1 MIHEMNIRYSFI
13 SSLALLAAAGAGSP
27 LWSQQTIWR
36 IGTFDHASAEFTGRV
51 GIEPVVVDAGAPD
64 AASRWPASQSGTLSA
79 HSSPQSHTRT
89 IRFRM
94 ETAASGA
101 YVLDLAIMAGN
112 PRVPHLE
119 LELNGARGT
128 AYIDRRLSY
137 HAEGRADSPICAEA
151 RERIP
156 IPASALRQGDNE
168 LRITAVDGSPDENGD
183 SQIGWDALALLRT
196 GPANA
201 DPEISV
207 EPTYLFV
214 NENGALRE
222 LITATVAAAPV
233 TRGTLTLALAGA
245 QYRADLAPAR
255 FGQQRFQFQV
265 PEFSAGSEARVT
277 LLLDGR
283 SFAHAERIA
292 PKRKFTVYLVP
303 HNHLDIGFTDYQ
315 PKIEE
320 LQNRNLDRLLEE
332 MRHDGEMR
340 FSLDGVWLVEQYL
353 RTRSPAAQKE
363 FLEAV
368 RAGRISIP
376 AQYANLMMGGAGAE
390 TLIRSTYAGRA
401 LNRAAGSPSDYANIT
416 DVPAYPWSYAS
427 VLAAAGIKY
436 FAAGANDDR
445 GPQPLYGRWQTRS
458 PFWWQGPDGAKV
470 LMAYTR
476 QYSQLWF
483 VCGLPPQMAGCRDG
497 LPTFLQTF
505 EAPGYRPDAV
515 LMFGSQLE
523 NTDLIPGEGEFV
535 RAWNAKYAWPH
546 LQLAT
551 FRDYFETIGKRFGD
565 QLETVRGDFGPYWED
580 GIGTDA
586 QYAALYRATESRVL
600 SVEKLSSF
608 AAMQKAEWAPP
619 LESLRRLWRDLLLYA
634 EHTYTSSGGYSRPE
648 SEQSVRQI
656 ETKHFHVSDA
666 REAAHWI
673 AQESMSRL
681 MDGIRIEPPAIV
693 VFNSLGHE
701 RSGLVELDLGNG
713 TQLVDTE
720 TGQAVAL
727 ESLRTGNGYRRVRFT
742 AGRVPAM
749 GYRVYRMESSPAA
762 PAPPQLKSAN
772 TIENEFFRV
781 SVDPSRGGV
790 SSVFDKQSG
799 RELVDAKSPY
809 VLDQYVYAAGG
820 DNTRLI
826 HISEHLPNASLT
838 VSLAAPATGMNA
850 QVTPWGQSLNYRVR
864 GLHAP
869 RIDVEIRLFHGER
882 KIEIV
887 NRLQKEPVNDKEAI
901 YFAFPF
907 AASQPQFEYEGQ
919 NGTVN
924 PARDALAGGCREWY
938 TAGHWA
944 RVSGGGISA
953 AVIPVDAPLVT
964 FGDINRGLWPEKFEP
979 KSSTIFSYALNNYWH
994 TNFPRVQSG
1003 EFTFRY
1009 VITGGATLDPA
1020 FLSRLGRE
1028 SLTPLETGELD
1039 RNDKVGLRGSLPAT
1053 SASFLGLEGDGVELE
1068 TLKPAED
1075 GEGYIVRLL
1084 ETAGRKVT
1092 ARLSSRLLEF
1102 SGAWLCN
1109 ATEDNLREIPTLKD
1123 GVDVAVP
1130 PYGIVTLR
1138 LSIRPAVLAVPG
1150 GLPVGRR

>member
-1 MIHEMNIRYSFI
+1 MLHEMTGRFSLLAN
-13 SSLALLAAAGAGSP
+13 LALLAAGLP
-27 LWSQQTIWR
+27 LWSQETTIWR
-36 IGTFDHASAEFTGRV
+36 IGTFDHASAEFGGRV
-51 GIEPVVVDAGAPD
+51 GSQPVVVDAGAPD
-64 AASRWPASQSGTLSA
+64 AARLWPATQSGTLNARSG
-79 HSSPQSHTRT
+79 PQSHSRT
-89 IRFRM
+89 IRFKM
-94 ETAASGA
+94 AEAPSGSYA
-101 YVLDLAIMAGN
+101 LDLAIMAGN
-112 PRVPHLE
+112 PRLPRLE
-119 LELNGARGT
+119 LDLNGAQGA

-168 LRITAVDGSPDENGD
+168 LRITAVDDVADENGD

-196 GPANA
+196 GPTAA
-201 DPEISV
+201 DPDVEV
-207 EPTYLFV
+207 EPSYLFV
-214 NENGALRE
+214 TENGATRE
-222 LITATVAAAPV
+222 LITVTVTTSTV
-233 TRGTLTLALAGA
+233 VSRGTLTLVLADPPS
-245 QYRADLAPAR
+245 RAELAPAR
-255 FGQQRFQFQV
+255 FGQQRFEFKV
-265 PEFSAGSEARVT
+265 PEFAAGTETRVA

-283 SFAHAERIA
+283 NYSSVERIA
-292 PKRKFTVYLVP
+292 PKRKFTIYVVP
-303 HNHLDIGFTDYQ
+303 HTHLDIGFTDYQ

-332 MRHDGEMR
+332 IRRDADMR
-340 FSLDGVWLVEQYL
+340 FSLDGAWLAEQYL

-376 AQYANLMMGGAGAE
+376 AQYANLMAGGASLE
-390 TLIRSTYAGRA
+390 TLIRSTFAGHA
-401 LNRAAGSPSDYANIT
+401 LNRAAGRAGDYANIT

-427 VLAAAGIKY
+427 VLSASGVKY

-483 VCGLPPQMAGCRDG
+483 VCGLPPREAGCRDG

-505 EAPGYRPDAV
+505 ESPDYRPDAV

-535 RAWNAKYAWPH
+535 RAWNAKYAWPR

-551 FRDYFETIGKRFGD
+551 FRDYFETVEKKFGD

-586 QYAALYRATESRVL
+586 QYAALYRETESRAL
-600 SVEKLSSF
+600 AVEKLSAL
-608 AAMQKAEWAPP
+608 AALQKPEWAPP
-619 LESLRRLWRDLLLYA
+619 LEGLRSLWRDLLLYA

-656 ETKHFHVSDA
+656 ETKHLHVTDA
-666 REAAHWI
+666 RETAHWI

-681 MDGIRIEPPAIV
+681 LESIRIEPPALV
-693 VFNSLGHE
+693 VFNSLAHE
-701 RSGLVELDLGNG
+701 RSGLVETDLSNG
-713 TQLVDTE
+713 QRLVDAE
-720 TGQAVAL
+720 TGQPAVL
-727 ESLRTGNGYRRVRFT
+727 ETLRAGEGYRRVRFL
-742 AGRVPAM
+742 AARMPPM
-749 GYRVYRMESSPAA
+749 GYRVYRIESGQAA
-762 PAPPQLKSAN
+762 PPSSEPKPAN
-772 TIENEFFRV
+772 VIENEFYRV
-781 SVDPSRGGV
+781 TVDPSRGGV
-790 SSVFDKQSG
+790 SSVFDKTAA
-799 RELVDAKSPY
+799 RELVDPGSPY
-809 VLDQYVYAAGG
+809 LLGQYVYVAGG

-826 HISEHLPNASLT
+826 HISEHLPTANLT
-838 VSLAAPATGMNA
+838 VSPAVSAIAANGVT
-850 QVTPWGQSLNYRVR
+850 TPWGQSLNYRAS

-869 RIDVEIRLFHGER
+869 RIDVEIRLFNGEK

-907 AASQPQFEYEGQ
+907 AAPQPEFEYEGQ
-919 NGTVN
+919 SGTVN
-924 PARDALAGGCREWY
+924 PARDELAGGCREWY
-938 TAGHWA
+938 AAGHWA
-944 RVSGGGISA
+944 RVSGGGMSA

-964 FGDINRGLWPEKFEP
+964 FGDINRGLWPERFEP
-979 KSSTIFSYALNNYWH
+979 KSSAIFSYALNNYWH

-1009 VITGGATLDPA
+1009 VVTSGATLDPA
-1020 FLSRLGRE
+1020 YLSRLGRE
-1028 SLTPLETGELD
+1028 SLTPLEVGQLSG
-1039 RNDKVGLRGSLPAT
+1039 NDKVGLRGSLPAT
-1053 SASFLGLEGDGVELE
+1053 AASFLGLSGDGIELE
-1068 TLKPAED
+1068 ALKPAED

-1084 ETAGRKVT
+1084 ETAGRQGT
-1092 ARLSSRLLEF
+1092 ARVSSRLLEF
-1102 SGAWLCN
+1102 SRAWICN
-1109 ATEDNLREIPTLKD
+1109 AAEENLREIPASKD
-1123 GVDVAVP
+1123 GVEVAVP
-1130 PYGIVTLR
+1130 PYAIVTLR
-1138 LSIRPAVLAVPG
+1138 LVARPAGP
-1150 GLPVGRR
+1150 

>member
-1 MIHEMNIRYSFI
+1 MIHEMSIR
-13 SSLALLAAAGAGSP
+13 SSVLTLALLGAGLP
-27 LWSQQTIWR
+27 LWSQETTVWR
-36 IGTFDHASAEFTGRV
+36 IGTFDHASAEFGGRV
-51 GIEPVVVDAGAPD
+51 GAQPVVVDAGAPD
-64 AASRWPASQSGTLSA
+64 AARRWPSSQAGSLNARSGPQQ
-79 HSSPQSHTRT
+79 HSRT

-94 ETAASGA
+94 EAAPDGS

-112 PRVPHLE
+112 PRVPRLE
-119 LELNGARGT
+119 FELNGAQGT
-128 AYIDRRLSY
+128 AFIDRRLSY

-168 LRITAVDGSPDENGD
+168 LRITAVDDAADENGD
-183 SQIGWDALALLRT
+183 SQISWDALALLHT
-196 GPANA
+196 GPAA
-201 DPEISV
+201 AEPAISV
-207 EPTYLFV
+207 EPAYFFV
-214 NENGALRE
+214 TENGVTRE
-222 LITATVAAAPV
+222 LVTTTVTAAAV
-233 TRGTLTLALAGA
+233 VSRGTLTLTIGGA
-245 QYRADLAPAR
+245 EYRAELAPAR
-255 FGQQRFQFQV
+255 FGQQRFEFKV
-265 PEFSAGSEARVT
+265 PEFAAGSEARAA

-283 SFAHAERIA
+283 SYQRAERLT
-292 PKRKFTVYLVP
+292 PKRKLTVYLVP
-303 HNHLDIGFTDYQ
+303 HTHLDIGFTDYQ

-320 LQNRNLDRLLEE
+320 LQNRNIDRLLEE
-332 MRHDGEMR
+332 MRHDADMR

-353 RTRSPAAQKE
+353 RTRSPAARKE

-376 AQYANLMMGGAGAE
+376 AQYANLMAGGAGLE

-401 LNRAAGSPSDYANIT
+401 LNREAGRPNDYANIT

-427 VLAAAGIKY
+427 VLAAAGVKY

-476 QYSQLWF
+476 QYSNLWF
-483 VCGLPPQMAGCRDG
+483 ICGLPPREAGCRDG

-505 EAPGYRPDAV
+505 ESPGYRPDAV

-535 RAWNAKYAWPH
+535 RGWNAKYAWPR

-551 FRDYFETIGKRFGD
+551 FRDYFETIEKKFGD

-586 QYAALYRATESRVL
+586 QFAALYRETESRAL
-600 SVEKLSSF
+600 SVEKLSSV
-608 AAMQKAEWAPP
+608 AALQKPEWAPP
-619 LESLRRLWRDLLLYA
+619 LEGLRRLWRDLLLYA

-681 MDGIRIEPPAIV
+681 LDSIRIEPPAIV
-693 VFNSLGHE
+693 VFNSLAHE
-701 RSGLVELDLGNG
+701 RSGLVELDLSNG
-713 TQLVDTE
+713 TQLVDTG
-720 TGQAVAL
+720 TGQPAAL
-727 ESLRTGNGYRRVRFT
+727 ESLRAGNGYRRVRFL
-742 AGRVPAM
+742 AGSVPAM
-749 GYRVYRMESSPAA
+749 GYRVYRMESSQTA
-762 PAPPQLKSAN
+762 PASPEPKPAN
-772 TIENEFFRV
+772 TIENEFYRV
-781 SVDPSRGGV
+781 TVDSNRGGI
-790 SSVFDKQSG
+790 SSIFDKQAG
-799 RELVDAKSPY
+799 RELADPKNPY
-809 VLDQYVYAAGG
+809 VLDQYMYVAGG

-826 HISEHLPNASLT
+826 HISEHLPDANLT
-838 VSLAAPATGMNA
+838 VTPAAAASAGNA
-850 QVTPWGQSLNYRVR
+850 AATPWGQSLTYRAS

-869 RIDVEIRLFHGER
+869 RIDVEIRLFNGEK

-887 NRLQKEPVNDKEAI
+887 NRFQKEPVNDKEAI

-907 AASQPQFEYEGQ
+907 AAPQPEFEYEGQ
-919 NGTVN
+919 SGTVN
-924 PARDALAGGCREWY
+924 PGRDELAGGCREWY

-944 RVSGGGISA
+944 RVSGGGFSA
-953 AVIPVDAPLVT
+953 ALIPVDAPLVT

-979 KSSTIFSYALNNYWH
+979 KSSAIFSYALNNYWH

-1009 VITGGATLDPA
+1009 VVTSGATLDPA
-1020 FLSRLGRE
+1020 LLSRLGRE
-1028 SLTPLETGELD
+1028 SLTPLETGELG
-1039 RNDKVGLRGSLPAT
+1039 RNDKVGLRGTLPAT
-1053 SASFLGLEGDGVELE
+1053 PASFLGLAGGGVELE

-1084 ETAGRKVT
+1084 ETSGREGK

-1102 SGAWLCN
+1102 SRAWLSN
-1109 ATEDNLREIPTLKD
+1109 AAEDNLREIPVSKD
-1123 GVDVAVP
+1123 GVDVAMP
-1130 PYGIVTLR
+1130 PFAIVTLR
-1138 LSIRPAVLAVPG
+1138 VLAR
-1150 GLPVGRR
+1150 PVAP

>member
-1 MIHEMNIRYSFI
+1 MIYEMSIRSSFVA
-13 SSLALLAAAGAGSP
+13 SLALLAAAGAGLP
-27 LWSQQTIWR
+27 LWGQETTVWR
-36 IGTFDHASAEFTGRV
+36 IGTFDHASAEFSGRV
-51 GIEPVVVDAGAPD
+51 GSQPVVVDAGAPD
-64 AASRWPASQSGTLSA
+64 AAGRWPPSQAGTLNARSGPQQ
-79 HSSPQSHTRT
+79 HSRT

-94 ETAASGA
+94 EEGPSGS

-119 LELNGARGT
+119 IELNGARGT

-168 LRITAVDGSPDENGD
+168 LRITAVDDVADENGD
-183 SQIGWDALALLRT
+183 SQIAWDALALLRE
-196 GPANA
+196 GQAA
-201 DPEISV
+201 GDPTVSV
-207 EPTYLFV
+207 EPAYFFV
-214 NENGALRE
+214 TENGATRE
-222 LITATVAAAPV
+222 LVTATVTTTAAV
-233 TRGTLTLALAGA
+233 SRGTLSLTLAGA
-245 QYRADLAPAR
+245 PYRADLAPAP
-255 FGQQRFQFQV
+255 FGQQRFEFKV
-265 PEFSAGSEARVT
+265 PEFAAGSQAQVA

-283 SFAHAERIA
+283 SYLRAERIA
-292 PKRKFTVYLVP
+292 PKRKLTVYLVP
-303 HNHLDIGFTDYQ
+303 HTHLDIGFTDYQ

-332 MRHDGEMR
+332 MRHDADMR
-340 FSLDGVWLVEQYL
+340 FSLDGAWLVEQYL
-353 RTRSPAAQKE
+353 RTRSGPAQKE

-376 AQYANLMMGGAGAE
+376 AQYANLMAGGASLE

-401 LNRAAGSPSDYANIT
+401 LNRLAGSRNDYANIT

-427 VLAAAGIKY
+427 VLAAAGVKY

-476 QYSQLWF
+476 QYSNLWF
-483 VCGLPPQMAGCRDG
+483 VCGLPPVEAGCRDG

-505 EAPGYRPDAV
+505 ESPGYRPDAV

-535 RAWNAKYAWPH
+535 RGWNAKYAWPR

-551 FRDYFETIGKRFGD
+551 FRDYFEMVEKKFGD
-565 QLETVRGDFGPYWED
+565 RLETVRGDFGPYWED

-586 QYAALYRATESRVL
+586 QYAALYRETESRAL
-600 SVEKLSSF
+600 AVEKLSSL
-608 AAMQKAEWAPP
+608 AALQQPAWAPP
-619 LESLRRLWRDLLLYA
+619 IEGLRRLWRDLILYA

-666 REAAHWI
+666 RETAHWI

-681 MDGIRIEPPAIV
+681 LDSIRIEPPAMV
-693 VFNSLGHE
+693 VFNTLAHE
-701 RSGLVELDLGNG
+701 RSGLVEMDLTNG
-713 TQLVDTE
+713 SRLVDTE
-720 TGQAVAL
+720 TGQPAAL
-727 ESLRTGNGYRRVRFT
+727 ESLRVGNGYRRVRFL

-749 GYRVYRMESSPAA
+749 GYRVYRIESGPAA
-762 PAPPQLKSAN
+762 PASPEPKPAT
-772 TIENEFFRV
+772 TIENEFYRV
-781 SVDPSRGGV
+781 TVDPNRGGV
-790 SSVFDKQSG
+790 SSVFDKQIG
-799 RELVDAKSPY
+799 RELVDSKSPY
-809 VLDQYVYAAGG
+809 VLDQYVYVAGG

-826 HISEHLPNASLT
+826 HISEHLPNANLT
-838 VSLAAPATGMNA
+838 VSPVSAATAVNA
-850 QVTPWGQSLNYRVR
+850 AATPWGQSLNYRVS
-864 GLHAP
+864 GMHAP
-869 RIDVEIRLFHGER
+869 RIDVEIRLSTGER
-882 KIEIV
+882 KIEIL
-887 NRLQKEPVNDKEAI
+887 NRLRKEPVNDKEAI

-907 AASQPQFEYEGQ
+907 AAPQPEFEYEGQ

-924 PARDALAGGCREWY
+924 PARDELAGGCREWY
-938 TAGHWA
+938 AAGHWA

-953 AVIPVDAPLVT
+953 AVIPIDAPLVT
-964 FGDINRGLWPEKFEP
+964 FGDINRGLWPERFEP
-979 KSSTIFSYALNNYWH
+979 RSSAIFSYALNNYWH

-1009 VITGGATLDPA
+1009 VVTSGAQLDPA
-1020 FLSRLGRE
+1020 YLSRLGRE
-1028 SLTPLETGELD
+1028 SLTPLETGELT

-1053 SASFLGLEGDGVELE
+1053 PASLLGLTGDGVELE

-1084 ETAGRKVT
+1084 ETAGREQK
-1092 ARLSSRLLEF
+1092 ARLSSRLIEF
-1102 SGAWLCN
+1102 SRAWLSN
-1109 ATEDNLREIPTLKD
+1109 ATEDKLREIPASKD
-1123 GVDVAVP
+1123 GVEVSMP
-1130 PYGIVTLR
+1130 PYAIVTLR
-1138 LSIRPAVLAVPG
+1138 LLMRPVAQ
-1150 GLPVGRR
+1150 

>member
-1 MIHEMNIRYSFI
+1 MAG
-13 SSLALLAAAGAGSP
+13 LTLLASAGGGLP
-27 LWSQQTIWR
+27 LWSQEATVWR

-51 GIEPVVVDAGAPD
+51 GNEPVVVDASAPD
-64 AASRWPASQSGTLSA
+64 AARRWPASQAGTLNA
-79 HSSPQSHTRT
+79 HSGPQSHTRA

-94 ETAASGA
+94 EEAPGGS

-119 LELNGARGT
+119 IEVNSARGT

-168 LRITAVDGSPDENGD
+168 LRITALDDAADPNGD
-183 SQIGWDALALLRT
+183 SQISWDGLALLRT
-196 GPANA
+196 GAAA
-201 DPEISV
+201 DPEISI
-207 EPTYLFV
+207 EPSYLFV
-214 NENGALRE
+214 TGARE
-222 LITATVAAAPV
+222 LITVTVTTAAAFS
-233 TRGTLTLALAGA
+233 RGTLTMTLGA
-245 QYRADLAPAR
+245 DQYHADLKPAP
-255 FGQQRFQFQV
+255 FGQQRFEFTV
-265 PEFSAGSEARVT
+265 PEFAAASEARTV
-277 LLLDGR
+277 LLLDGKR
-283 SFAHAERIA
+283 YEHTERLT
-292 PKRKFTVYLVP
+292 PKRKLTVYVVP
-303 HNHLDIGFTDYQ
+303 HTHLDIGFTDYQ

-332 MRHDGEMR
+332 MRHDADMR
-340 FSLDGVWLVEQYL
+340 FSLDGAWLAEQYL

-363 FLEAV
+363 FLDAV

-376 AQYANLMMGGAGAE
+376 AQYANLMAGGAGLE
-390 TLIRSTYAGRA
+390 TLIRSTYAGHA
-401 LNRAAGSPSDYANIT
+401 LNRAAGLPNDYANIT

-427 VLAAAGIKY
+427 VLAAAGVKY

-458 PFWWQGPDGAKV
+458 PFWWQGPDGAKL

-483 VCGLPPQMAGCRDG
+483 VCGLPPQEAGCREG

-505 EAPGYRPDAV
+505 ESPDYRPDVV

-523 NTDLIPGEGEFV
+523 NTDLIAGEGEFV
-535 RAWNAKYAWPH
+535 RAWNAKYAWPR

-551 FRDYFETIGKRFGD
+551 FRDYFERIEKNFGD
-565 QLETVRGDFGPYWED
+565 QLATVRGDFGPYWED

-586 QYAALYRATESRVL
+586 QYAALYRETESRAAA
-600 SVEKLSSF
+600 VEKLSSL
-608 AAMQKAEWAPP
+608 AAMQNPLWAPP
-619 LESLRRLWRDLLLYA
+619 LDGLRRVWRDLILYA

-656 ETKHFHVSDA
+656 ESKHFHVTDA

-681 MDGIRIEPPAIV
+681 LDSIRIEPPAIV
-693 VFNSLGHE
+693 VFNSLAHE
-701 RSGLVELDLGNG
+701 RGGLVEMDLSNG
-713 TQLVDTE
+713 TRLVDTE
-720 TGQAVAL
+720 TGQPAAL
-727 ESLRTGNGYRRVRFT
+727 ETLRSGNGYRRVRFL
-742 AGRVPAM
+742 AGGVPAM
-749 GYRVYRMESSPAA
+749 GYRVYRMESGQSGPASSEPAA
-762 PAPPQLKSAN
+762 GN
-772 TIENEFFRV
+772 TIENEFYRV
-781 SVDPSRGGV
+781 TVDPQRGGV
-790 SSVFDKQSG
+790 SSVFDKQAG
-799 RELVDAKSPY
+799 RELVDPRSPY
-809 VLDQYVYAAGG
+809 LLGQYVYVAGG

-826 HISEHLPNASLT
+826 HLSEHLPTANLT
-838 VSLAAPATGMNA
+838 VSPAVAATTVTAAN
-850 QVTPWGQSLNYRVR
+850 TPWGQRLQYRVS
-864 GLHAP
+864 GVHAP
-869 RIDVEIRLFHGER
+869 RIDVEIRLFHGEK

-887 NRLQKEPVNDKEAI
+887 NRLQKEAVNDKEAV

-907 AASQPQFEYEGQ
+907 AAAPPEFEYEGQ

-924 PARDALAGGCREWY
+924 PARDELAGGCREWY
-938 TAGHWA
+938 AAGHWA
-944 RVSGGGISA
+944 SVSGGGVTA
-953 AVIPVDAPLVT
+953 TVIPIDAPLAT

-1009 VITGGATLDPA
+1009 VVTSGARLDA
-1020 FLSRLGRE
+1020 ARLSRLGRE
-1028 SLTPLETGELD
+1028 SLTPLEMGELT
-1039 RNDKVGLRGSLPAT
+1039 RNDKVGLRGGLPGT
-1053 SASFLGLEGDGVELE
+1053 PASFLGLSGDGVELE

-1075 GEGYIVRLL
+1075 GDGYIVRLL
-1084 ETAGRKVT
+1084 ETAGRGGR

-1102 SGAWLCN
+1102 GRAWLCN
-1109 ATEDNLREIPTLKD
+1109 TTEDNLREIPASKD
-1123 GVDVAVP
+1123 GVEAAVP
-1130 PYGIVTLR
+1130 AYGIVTLR
-1138 LSIRPAVLAVPG
+1138 LRMGLAA
-1150 GLPVGRR
+1150 R

>member
-1 MIHEMNIRYSFI
+1 
-13 SSLALLAAAGAGSP
+13 
-27 LWSQQTIWR
+27 
-36 IGTFDHASAEFTGRV
+36 V
-51 GIEPVVVDAGAPD
+51 
-64 AASRWPASQSGTLSA
+64 
-79 HSSPQSHTRT
+79 
-89 IRFRM
+89 
-94 ETAASGA
+94 
-101 YVLDLAIMAGN
+101 
-112 PRVPHLE
+112 
-119 LELNGARGT
+119 
-128 AYIDRRLSY
+128 
-137 HAEGRADSPICAEA
+137 ADE
-151 RERIP
+151 
-156 IPASALRQGDNE
+156 D
-168 LRITAVDGSPDENGD
+168 GD
-183 SQIGWDALALLRT
+183 SQISWDALALVRT
-196 GPANA
+196 GTVDAA
-201 DPEISV
+201 PEMAV
-207 EPTYLFV
+207 EPAYLFV
-214 NENGALRE
+214 KENGALRE
-222 LITATVAAAPV
+222 LLTATVAAAAPFSH
-233 TRGTLTLALAGA
+233 GTLTLALAGA
-245 QYRADLAPAR
+245 EYRVDLAPAR
-255 FGQQRFQFQV
+255 FGQQRFQFKV

-283 SFAHAERIA
+283 SYTHTEKIA
-292 PKRKFTVYLVP
+292 PKRKFTVYVVP

-332 MRHDGEMR
+332 MRHDGDMR

-376 AQYANLMMGGAGAE
+376 TQYANLMAGGAGTE

-401 LNRAAGSPSDYANIT
+401 LNRAAGAPNDYANIT

-483 VCGLPPQMAGCRDG
+483 VCGLPPQEAGCRDG
-497 LPTFLQTF
+497 LPTFLETF
-505 EAPGYRPDAV
+505 ESPGYRPDTV

-535 RAWNAKYAWPH
+535 RAWNARYAWPH

-551 FRDYFETIGKRFGD
+551 FRDYFETIAKRFGD

-586 QYAALYRATESRVL
+586 QFAALYRETESRAL
-600 SVEKLSSF
+600 SVEKLSSL
-608 AAMQKAEWAPP
+608 AAMQKPEWAPP
-619 LESLRRLWRDLLLYA
+619 LEGLRRLWRDLLLYA

-648 SEQSVRQI
+648 SEQTVRQT
-656 ETKHFHVSDA
+656 ETKHFHVTDA

-681 MDGIRIEPPAIV
+681 LDNIRIEPPAIV
-693 VFNSLGHE
+693 VFNSLAHE
-701 RSGLVELDLGNG
+701 RSGLVELDLSNG
-713 TQLVDTE
+713 MQLVDTE
-720 TGQAVAL
+720 TGQPAVL
-727 ESLRTGNGYRRVRFT
+727 ESLRAGNGYRRVRFL
-742 AGRVPAM
+742 AVGVPPM
-749 GYRVYRMESSPAA
+749 GYRVYRMENTQTVPASPA
-762 PAPPQLKSAN
+762 PKPAN

-809 VLDQYVYAAGG
+809 ALDQYVYVAGG
-820 DNTRLI
+820 DNSRLI

-838 VSLAAPATGMNA
+838 VSPAAPATGVNA
-850 QVTPWGQSLNYRVR
+850 VVTPWGQSLNYRVS

-869 RIDVEIRLFHGER
+869 RIDVEIRLFHGEK

-887 NRLQKEPVNDKEAI
+887 NRLQKEAVNEKEAI

-907 AASQPQFEYEGQ
+907 AASQPEFEYEGQ

-924 PARDALAGGCREWY
+924 PARDELAGGCREWY
-938 TAGHWA
+938 LAGHWA

-953 AVIPVDAPLVT
+953 AVIPLDAPLVA

-1003 EFTFRY
+1003 EFTYRY
-1009 VITGGATLDPA
+1009 TITGGATLDPA
-1020 FLSRLGRE
+1020 YLSRLGRE
-1028 SLTPLETGELD
+1028 SMTPLETGELD

-1053 SASFLGLEGDGVELE
+1053 PASFLGINGDGVELE
-1068 TLKPAED
+1068 ALKPAED
-1075 GEGYIVRLL
+1075 GDGYVVRLL
-1084 ETAGRKVT
+1084 ETAGRAGK

-1102 SGAWLCN
+1102 SGAWACN
-1109 ATEDNLREIPTLKD
+1109 ATEDNLREIPTSKD

-1138 LSIRPAVLAVPG
+1138 LRMRPKAP
-1150 GLPVGRR
+1150 

>member
-1 MIHEMNIRYSFI
+1 MIHEMSIRSSFLA
-13 SSLALLAAAGAGSP
+13 SLALLAAAAAGLP
-27 LWSQQTIWR
+27 LWSQETTVWR
-36 IGTFDHASAEFTGRV
+36 IGTFDHASAEFSGRV
-51 GIEPVVVDAGAPD
+51 GSQPVVVDAGAPD
-64 AASRWPASQSGTLSA
+64 AARRWPPSQAGTLNARSGPQT
-79 HSSPQSHTRT
+79 HSRT

-94 ETAASGA
+94 EEAPSGS

-112 PRVPHLE
+112 PRVPRLE
-119 LELNGARGT
+119 LELNGAQAT

-168 LRITAVDGSPDENGD
+168 LRITAVDDVADENGD
-183 SQIGWDALALLRT
+183 SQISWDALALLRA
-196 GPANA
+196 GQAAA
-201 DPEISV
+201 DPAVSV
-207 EPTYLFV
+207 EPAYFFV
-214 NENGALRE
+214 TENGAMRE
-222 LITATVAAAPV
+222 LITVTVTTAAAV
-233 TRGTLTLALAGA
+233 SRGTLTLTLAGA

-255 FGQQRFQFQV
+255 FGQQRFEFKV
-265 PEFSAGSEARVT
+265 PEFAAGSEARAA

-283 SFAHAERIA
+283 SYQRAERLA

-303 HNHLDIGFTDYQ
+303 HTHLDIGFTDYQ

-332 MRHDGEMR
+332 MRHDADMR

-376 AQYANLMMGGAGAE
+376 AQYANLMAGGASLE

-401 LNRAAGSPSDYANIT
+401 LNRAAGSQTDYANIT

-427 VLAAAGIKY
+427 VLGAAGVKY

-476 QYSQLWF
+476 QYSNLWF
-483 VCGLPPQMAGCRDG
+483 VCGLPPREAGCRDG

-505 EAPGYRPDAV
+505 ESPGYRPDAV

-535 RAWNAKYAWPH
+535 RGWNAKYAWPR

-551 FRDYFETIGKRFGD
+551 FRDYFEMVEKKFGD

-586 QYAALYRATESRVL
+586 QYAALYRETESRAL
-600 SVEKLSSF
+600 AVEKLSSL
-608 AAMQKAEWAPP
+608 AALQKPEWAPP
-619 LESLRRLWRDLLLYA
+619 LEGLRRLWRDLLLYA

-666 REAAHWI
+666 RETAHWI
-673 AQESMSRL
+673 SQESMSRL
-681 MDGIRIEPPAIV
+681 LDSIRIEPPAIV
-693 VFNSLGHE
+693 VFNSLAHE
-701 RSGLVELDLGNG
+701 RSGLVEIDLSNG
-713 TQLVDTE
+713 AQLVDTG
-720 TGQAVAL
+720 TGQPAAL
-727 ESLRTGNGYRRVRFT
+727 ESLRAGNGYRRVRFL

-749 GYRVYRMESSPAA
+749 GYRVYRIESSQTA
-762 PAPPQLKSAN
+762 PASPEPKPAN
-772 TIENEFFRV
+772 TIENAVLPRNRRPRIAAGFPAFSTNRPAA
-781 SVDPSRGGV
+781 SWSIR
-790 SSVFDKQSG
+790 
-799 RELVDAKSPY
+799 KSPY
-809 VLDQYVYAAGG
+809 LLGQYVYVAGG

-826 HISEHLPNASLT
+826 HISEHLPNANLT
-838 VSLAAPATGMNA
+838 VSPAAAATAVNA
-850 QVTPWGQSLNYRVR
+850 VATPWGQSLNYRVS
-864 GLHAP
+864 GPHAP
-869 RIDVEIRLFHGER
+869 RIDVEIRLFNGEK

-907 AASQPQFEYEGQ
+907 AAPQPEFEYEGQ

-924 PARDALAGGCREWY
+924 PARDELAGGCREWY

-953 AVIPVDAPLVT
+953 AVIPIDAPLVT

-979 KSSTIFSYALNNYWH
+979 KSSAIFSYALNNYWH

-1009 VITGGATLDPA
+1009 VVTSGAKLDPA
-1020 FLSRLGRE
+1020 YLSRLGRE
-1028 SLTPLETGELD
+1028 SLTPLETGELA

-1053 SASFLGLEGDGVELE
+1053 PASFLGLNGDGVELE

-1084 ETAGRKVT
+1084 ETAGREGRV
-1092 ARLSSRLLEF
+1092 RLSSRLLEF
-1102 SGAWLCN
+1102 SRAWLSN
-1109 ATEDNLREIPTLKD
+1109 ATEDNLREIPASKD
-1123 GVDVAVP
+1123 GVEVALS
-1130 PYGIVTLR
+1130 PYAIVTLR
-1138 LSIRPAVLAVPG
+1138 LLARPAAP
-1150 GLPVGRR
+1150 

>member
-1 MIHEMNIRYSFI
+1 MIHEMSIRSSFLA
-13 SSLALLAAAGAGSP
+13 SLALLAAASAGLP
-27 LWSQQTIWR
+27 LWSQESTVWR
-36 IGTFDHASAEFTGRV
+36 IGTFDHASAEFSGRV
-51 GIEPVVVDAGAPD
+51 GSQPVVVDAGSPD
-64 AASRWPASQSGTLSA
+64 AARRWPPSQSGTLNAQSGA
-79 HSSPQSHTRT
+79 QQHSRT

-94 ETAASGA
+94 EEAPSGPF
-101 YVLDLAIMAGN
+101 VLDLAIMAGN
-112 PRVPHLE
+112 PRVPRLE
-119 LELNGARGT
+119 LDLNGAQGT
-128 AYIDRRLSY
+128 AFIDRRLSY

-168 LRITAVDGSPDENGD
+168 LRITAVDDVADENGD
-183 SQIGWDALALLRT
+183 SQISWDALALLRA
-196 GPANA
+196 GQAAA
-201 DPEISV
+201 DPAISV
-207 EPTYLFV
+207 EPAYFFAT
-214 NENGALRE
+214 ESGALRE
-222 LITATVAAAPV
+222 LITATVTMPAAV
-233 TRGTLTLALAGA
+233 SRGTLALTLAGA
-245 QYRADLAPAR
+245 EYRADLAPAR
-255 FGQQRFQFQV
+255 FGQQRFAFKV
-265 PEFSAGSEARVT
+265 PEYAAGSQARAV
-277 LLLDGR
+277 LLLDGKSYVR
-283 SFAHAERIA
+283 AERLT
-292 PKRKFTVYLVP
+292 PKRKLTVYVVP
-303 HNHLDIGFTDYQ
+303 HTHLDIGFTDYQ

-332 MRHDGEMR
+332 MRHDADMR
-340 FSLDGVWLVEQYL
+340 FSLDGVWLAEQYL

-376 AQYANLMMGGAGAE
+376 AQYANLMAGGASLE

-401 LNRAAGSPSDYANIT
+401 LNRAAGSQNNYANIT

-427 VLAAAGIKY
+427 VLGAAGVKY

-476 QYSQLWF
+476 QYSNLWF
-483 VCGLPPQMAGCRDG
+483 VCGLPPREAGCRDG
-497 LPTFLQTF
+497 LPTLLQTF
-505 EAPGYRPDAV
+505 ESPGYRPDVV

-535 RAWNAKYAWPH
+535 RAWNAKYAWPR

-551 FRDYFETIGKRFGD
+551 FRDYFETVEKKFGD

-586 QYAALYRATESRVL
+586 QFAALYRETESRAQ
-600 SVEKLSSF
+600 SVEKLSSL
-608 AAMQKAEWAPP
+608 AALQKSEWAPP
-619 LESLRRLWRDLLLYA
+619 LEGLRRLWRDLMLYA

-666 REAAHWI
+666 RETAHWI

-681 MDGIRIEPPAIV
+681 LESIRIEPPAMV

-701 RSGLVELDLGNG
+701 RSGLVEIDLSNG
-713 TQLVDTE
+713 AQLVDSG
-720 TGQAVAL
+720 TGQPAAL
-727 ESLRTGNGYRRVRFT
+727 ESLRAGNGYRRVRFL

-749 GYRVYRMESSPAA
+749 GYRVYRIESSQTTAASPQPRPAN
-762 PAPPQLKSAN
+762 SV
-772 TIENEFFRV
+772 ENEFYRV
-781 SVDPSRGGV
+781 TVDPNRGGV
-790 SSVFDKQSG
+790 SGVYDKQAG
-799 RELVDAKSPY
+799 RELVDPKSPY
-809 VLDQYVYAAGG
+809 LFGQYMYVAGG

-826 HISEHLPNASLT
+826 HISEHLPNANLT
-838 VSLAAPATGMNA
+838 VSPAAAAAAVNA
-850 QVTPWGQSLNYRVR
+850 VATPWGQSLNYRVS

-869 RIDVEIRLFHGER
+869 RIDVEIRLFDGEK

-887 NRLQKEPVNDKEAI
+887 NRFQKEPVNDKEAI

-907 AASQPQFEYEGQ
+907 AAAQPEFEYEGQ

-924 PARDALAGGCREWY
+924 PARDELAGGCREWY
-938 TAGHWA
+938 AAGHWA

-953 AVIPVDAPLVT
+953 AVIPIDAPLVT

-979 KSSTIFSYALNNYWH
+979 KSSAIFSYALNNYWH

-1009 VITGGATLDPA
+1009 VVTSGARLDQA
-1020 FLSRLGRE
+1020 YLSRLGRE
-1028 SLTPLETGELD
+1028 SLTPLEVGELA
-1039 RNDKVGLRGSLPAT
+1039 RNDKVGLRGSLPAMP
-1053 SASFLGLEGDGVELE
+1053 ASFLGLNGDGVELE

-1075 GEGYIVRLL
+1075 GEGHIVRLL
-1084 ETAGRKVT
+1084 ETAGREGR
-1092 ARLSSRLLEF
+1092 ARLSSSLIEF
-1102 SGAWLCN
+1102 SRAWLCN
-1109 ATEDNLREIPTLKD
+1109 ATEDNLREIPAPKG
-1123 GVDVAVP
+1123 GVEVAMP
-1130 PYGIVTLR
+1130 PNAIVTLR
-1138 LSIRPAVLAVPG
+1138 LLARPAAP
-1150 GLPVGRR
+1150 